1 MRVSPDAKMKPE
13 PPKDRRSK
21 SRRWFWIILPIVFFG
36 VLGGGLCA
44 FYDYYNQY
52 FNRWS
57 FSRRL
62 SRDVV
67 QQDSESVVARRF
79 LYGAAGGSFL
89 GILIVLRS
97 REKD

>member
-1 MRVSPDAKMKPE
+1 MKPE
-13 PPKDRRSK
+13 PPKDRRGK
-21 SRRWFWIILPIVFFG
+21 SRRWFSIILPIVFFA

-62 SRDVV
+62 SHDTV
-67 QQDSESVVARRF
+67 QLDSESVVVRRF
-79 LYGAAGGSFL
+79 LYGAAGGSIL
-89 GILIVLRS
+89 GVLIVLRS